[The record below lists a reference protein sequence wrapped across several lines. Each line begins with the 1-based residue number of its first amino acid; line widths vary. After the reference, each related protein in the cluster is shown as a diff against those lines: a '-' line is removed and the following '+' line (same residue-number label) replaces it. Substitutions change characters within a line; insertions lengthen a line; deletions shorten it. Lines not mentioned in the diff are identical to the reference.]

1 MSELA
6 TAGRKYP
13 WAPIAGFVLFALVAF
28 WVLNGLSQPLDHV
41 LFLDLAKWARAN
53 SVLLDLLKF
62 MSAVAEPEFRI
73 PGAVLLT
80 LGLLLAKRRRVALFV
95 FVATA
100 VGAGL
105 CSLVKAVAGRA
116 RPDLLTHLDS
126 FGSYSFPSGHAWNGT
141 IFYGEVALVAA
152 LFLPKSW
159 RIPVV
164 TLGVLAAFL
173 TGWARIALGV
183 HWPSDVLAG
192 WIGGGAWLLLCYSL
206 LLGSEV
212 KRHAAKSTVDP

>member
-6 TAGRKYP
+6 AAGRKYP
-13 WAPIAGFVLFALVAF
+13 WAPIVGFVLFALLAF
-28 WVLNGLSQPLDHV
+28 WVLNGFSQSLDHL
-41 LFLDLAKWARAN
+41 LFLDLAGSARAN
-53 SVLLDLLKF
+53 PALLDLLKF
-62 MSAVAEPEFRI
+62 MSAVAEPELRVT
-73 PGAVLLT
+73 GAVLLV
-80 LGLLLAKRRRVALFV
+80 LALLLARRWRVALFV

-100 VGAGL
+100 VGAAM
-105 CSLVKAVAGRA
+105 CSLVKALAGRA

-152 LFLPKSW
+152 LFLPKHW
-159 RIPVV
+159 RIPAV

-192 WIGGGAWLLLCYSL
+192 WIGGGAWLLLCYSV
-206 LLGSEV
+206 LLGNEA